1 MIDVLFFILGVLF
14 ALIFTKK
21 PIQIQI
27 HHKNEDIIP
36 PVPESLMPKMS
47 EALNNKDV
55 EEDKAYEDMK
65 SIVDEVNEIFG
76 GSDNE

>member
-1 MIDVLFFILGVLF
+1 MIDVLFFILGILI
-14 ALIFTKK
+14 ALVFTKK

-27 HHKNEDIIP
+27 HHKNEDVIH

-47 EALNNKDV
+47 EALNNKDA

>member
-1 MIDVLFFILGVLF
+1 MIDVLFFILGILI

-27 HHKNEDIIP
+27 HHKNEDIVQPI
-36 PVPESLMPKMS
+36 PESLMPKMS
-47 EALNNKDV
+47 EVMHNKDA
-55 EEDKAYEDMK
+55 EEDKAYEDMR

>member
-1 MIDVLFFILGVLF
+1 MIDVLFFILGILI
-14 ALIFTKK
+14 ALVFTKK

-27 HHKNEDIIP
+27 HHKNEDIVQPI
-36 PVPESLMPKMS
+36 PESLMPKMS
-47 EALNNKDV
+47 EVMHNKDA
-55 EEDKAYEDMK
+55 EEDKAYEDMR

>member
-1 MIDVLFFILGVLF
+1 MIDVLFFILGILI
-14 ALIFTKK
+14 ALVFTKK

-27 HHKNEDIIP
+27 HHKNENIVP

-47 EALNNKDV
+47 DALNNKDA

>member
-1 MIDVLFFILGVLF
+1 MIDVLFFILGILF

-27 HHKNEDIIP
+27 HHKNENIVP
-36 PVPESLMPKMS
+36 QVPEALMPKMS
-47 EALNNKDV
+47 EALNNKDA

-65 SIVDEVNEIFG
+65 SIVEEVNEIFG

>member
-14 ALIFTKK
+14 ALVFTKK

-27 HHKNEDIIP
+27 HHKNEDIVQPI
-36 PVPESLMPKMS
+36 PESLMPKMS
-47 EALNNKDV
+47 EVMHNKDA
-55 EEDKAYEDMK
+55 EEDKAYEDMR

>member
-1 MIDVLFFILGVLF
+1 MIDVLFFVLGILF

-27 HHKNEDIIP
+27 HHKEEKIIP
-36 PVPESLMPKMS
+36 QVPESEMPKMS
-47 EALNNKDV
+47 EVLQKQDA

-65 SIVDEVNEIFG
+65 SVIDEVNEIFG
-76 GSDNE
+76 GSDKE

>member
-1 MIDVLFFILGVLF
+1 MIDVLFFILGILI
-14 ALIFTKK
+14 ALVFTKK

-27 HHKNEDIIP
+27 HHKNENIVP

-47 EALNNKDV
+47 EVMHNKDA
-55 EEDKAYEDMK
+55 EEDKAYEDMR